1 MCCDYNLQKEGLV
14 SGSPS
19 SSLGQSCTAGSI
31 AAGGSLFRLLRLLH
45 MNNAACQGG
54 KSHPGEDK
62 VSGPIVKSGLR
73 EEDAGDVSALEQ
85 LHGNRMGE
93 AAANRNPGAL

>member
-31 AAGGSLFRLLRLLH
+31 AAGGSLLH

-73 EEDAGDVSALEQ
+73 KEDAGDVSALEQ